1 MVLLIF
7 GLLCIT
13 IVIFAL
19 VAFVRSEG
27 YTFYPTFSIKEYNYK
42 TKYNINDNVI
52 SNLCYY
58 VICYNKSKDET
69 LYLNFN
75 HATTFDSKFDSISST
90 QEIEVLYCIDKYNST
105 YFWNKADAENVLK
118 DMHENPDKYITYK
131 YN

>member
-1 MVLLIF
+1 M
-7 GLLCIT
+7 
-13 IVIFAL
+13 
-19 VAFVRSEG
+19 
-27 YTFYPTFSIKEYNYK
+27 
-42 TKYNINDNVI
+42 
-52 SNLCYY
+52 
-58 VICYNKSKDET
+58 
-69 LYLNFN
+69 YLNFN